1 VRLLA
6 TDLDGTIFTRDGG
19 FRQEDIDALHMLGRR
34 RIVRVIATGRTFNSA
49 KEIIPSDF
57 PIDYLVFSSGAGV
70 FDWKSKQILQV
81 KHLGVEK
88 SKEIIPILNDEKVNF
103 TLHWPI
109 PENHCFYYSETE
121 RIHDDFSRY
130 LSHYEQYAF
139 SIKDNLP
146 QKNYTQVLA
155 FLPDISTYE
164 SLTDR
169 IENIK
174 TVRATSPIDG
184 QSIWMEF
191 FHKGVS
197 KAEGLK
203 FVCELEK
210 VDDSDVVVLGNDF
223 NDLDML
229 EAYEAAY
236 VVSESPEELRNR
248 FSVVASAYEGALKDV
263 VARILINK
271 NQAIG

>member
-1 VRLLA
+1 MRLLA

-19 FRQEDIDALHMLGRR
+19 FRQEDIDALHILGSRGV
-34 RIVRVIATGRTFNSA
+34 IRVIATGRTFNSA
-49 KEIIPSDF
+49 KEIIPADF

-70 FDWKSKQILQV
+70 FDWNSRQILQV

-88 SKEIIPILNDEKVNF
+88 SEEIIPILNDNKVNF

-121 RIHDDFSRY
+121 SNHDDFSRY

-139 SIKDNLP
+139 SIEENLP

-155 FLPDISTYE
+155 FLPDVRTYE
-164 SLTDR
+164 SLTNR
-169 IENIK
+169 VENIK

-184 QSIWMEF
+184 ESIWMEF
-191 FHKGVS
+191 FHEEVS
-197 KAEGLK
+197 KAEGVR
-203 FVCELEK
+203 FVCEQEK
-210 VDDSDVVVLGNDF
+210 IDKSEVAVLGNDF

-229 EAYEAAY
+229 EAFEAAY
-236 VVSESPEELRNR
+236 VVEESPDELKNL
-248 FSVVASAYEGALKDV
+248 FSVVASAYDGALKDV
-263 VARILINK
+263 VERISTDNF
-271 NQAIG
+271 